1 VKKTPGSAEE
11 TWILAHLHLQN
22 FLHSQAEPCFR
33 LDDKFSISPST
44 LAFTVVTAECDTKKA
59 FLGYRPMQLVA
70 YCFFVEQT
78 RQYRPVEIFND
89 WMIRRDCAVRIAQG
103 DKEIWK

>member
-1 VKKTPGSAEE
+1 
-11 TWILAHLHLQN
+11 
-22 FLHSQAEPCFR
+22 
-33 LDDKFSISPST
+33 
-44 LAFTVVTAECDTKKA
+44 
-59 FLGYRPMQLVA
+59 MQLVA